1 MTQLKHRIAI
11 GKVVNG
17 EWKFDHYATAKGE
30 MIFLKPKADGRG
42 VYEFFHRSHD
52 EIYNIPLEEIIFHSN
67 WEECFRWKDVSDT
80 HRIEWGMETSD
91 KYGNPLDI
99 YNGDIFVD
107 WNTGKDEC
115 SSDPVAFEL
124 FIHYDFLCADQFPMV
139 EILGNV
145 NENPELLEVGK

>member
-1 MTQLKHRIAI
+1 MSIKHRISI

-17 EWKFDHYATAKGE
+17 EWKYERYAS
-30 MIFLKPKADGRG
+30 GRELDYLRISVNG
-42 VYEFFHRSHD
+42 NVE
-52 EIYNIPLEEIIFHSN
+52 LESSN
-67 WEECFRWKDVSDT
+67 ERDDNPDARYWIDVSDT
-80 HRIEWGMETSD
+80 HRVEWGMKTND
-91 KYGNPLDI
+91 KHGNPLDI

-107 WNTGKDEC
+107 WNTGRDEC

-124 FIHYDFLCADQFPMV
+124 FIYYDFLCADQFPMV